1 MQMVLEHIA
10 ALEAMM
16 QLAPIVSGSF
26 MPAPFLYL
34 ARSLHQEL
42 HTLAGTHAGT
52 DMQPYCTGLGLISV
66 TP

>member
-1 MQMVLEHIA
+1 MQVVLERIA

-26 MPAPFLYL
+26 MLAPILYL

-52 DMQPYCTGLGLISV
+52 DTQHYCTGLDLISV